1 MQGRRVIVFQLTA
14 EETMKEL
21 DVLSGGRL
29 PMMCTLAKARKHV
42 LFGGSS
48 YLAFVVD
55 SRETVASVPV
65 VGEFPDVFPDDLSDI
80 SHERQVEFRIKLIP
94 GGGVDLYR
102 VAPPKMQELMWM
114 CTDYREI
121 TKLTIP
127 AVEDRR
133 SLRSTSGSH
142 VVLEDRS
149 SLRVRGE
156 DVHKAVFYIRYVYFE
171 FMVMSFG
178 LTNAPTAFVD
188 SVYQNIA
195 GQCWIDQGRCK
206 WSTFEVYWRLYA
218 RHVECGGKKTAAI
231 EILRKKLCEVLGLV
245 VSNDDLASRYVM
257 QSRRRAVKSESSNKE
272 GGMGQVVR
280 ACLPM
285 RCCARGG
292 VGLPSLG
299 EVSQS
304 ELGMPTV
311 SRSRLRELRGPAVI
325 CESVREEW
333 SDKRV
338 RNPYLF
344 SSSFQRNVREE
355 RKGRI
360 GSGSKEFNRRFV
372 VIDCVIDHVSCAKLM
387 VEIGVLGLKSHLQ
400 SHPATEDFGYPRV
413 NPRVVTLGMTLRLS
427 AGQAAGGDPR
437 FDPPFVLSQFLSFP
451 FRARLGFFGLWT
463 PRGLCNLMLGEVSG
477 KLVEVC
483 PGREKRKFSN
493 ETPRLQQFSLSL
505 KLKDDNW
512 DVTDS
517 RERKKLE
524 REERFEN
531 ESDEVGLGSAVDEV
545 GEVLYEIL
553 LGLSSVKSK
562 N

>member
-42 LFGGSS
+42 LLGGSS

-80 SHERQVEFRIKLIP
+80 SHERQVEFRIKLIL

-188 SVYQNIA
+188 SVNQNIA
-195 GQCWIDQGRCK
+195 GQCWMDQGRCK

-311 SRSRLRELRGPAVI
+311 SRSRLRV
-325 CESVREEW
+325 
-333 SDKRV
+333 
-338 RNPYLF
+338 F
-344 SSSFQRNVREE
+344 SGIGINFQRNVREE

-360 GSGSKEFNRRFV
+360 GSGSKEFNRR
-372 VIDCVIDHVSCAKLM
+372 
-387 VEIGVLGLKSHLQ
+387 
-400 SHPATEDFGYPRV
+400 YPRV

>member
-42 LFGGSS
+42 LLGGSS

-94 GGGVDLYR
+94 GGGLRPVPGSTSEDAGIDVDVYR
-102 VAPPKMQELMWM
+102 LPGDNQAYD
-114 CTDYREI
+114 T
-121 TKLTIP
+121 

-188 SVYQNIA
+188 SVNQNIA

-311 SRSRLRELRGPAVI
+311 SRSRLRELRGPAII

-372 VIDCVIDHVSCAKLM
+372 VIDCVIDHVSCAK
-387 VEIGVLGLKSHLQ
+387 
-400 SHPATEDFGYPRV
+400 
-413 NPRVVTLGMTLRLS
+413 
-427 AGQAAGGDPR
+427 
-437 FDPPFVLSQFLSFP
+437 
-451 FRARLGFFGLWT
+451 
-463 PRGLCNLMLGEVSG
+463 
-477 KLVEVC
+477 VC

-505 KLKDDNW
+505 KLKDD
-512 DVTDS
+512 
-517 RERKKLE
+517 
-524 REERFEN
+524 
-531 ESDEVGLGSAVDEV
+531 
-545 GEVLYEIL
+545 
-553 LGLSSVKSK
+553 
-562 N
+562 